1 MGQSE
6 NKIPVSEIGLDISTR
21 PAAAHLDLTKPPDLE
36 MTHNATGLGDI
47 TKPANLELSDLDVS
61 NNLEI
66 TKPEFNNDSCIDQ
79 EVNGASKIEDIEL
92 GIGNLSLRED
102 LNPFDTDI
110 HSRLLKMIPQPV
122 EKRHGF
128 VDLRGEKL
136 PNIRPHSNVM
146 IGDSEFFCMECK
158 GKLN

>member
-1 MGQSE
+1 MQKYSYSITLLWL
-6 NKIPVSEIGLDISTR
+6 KKALCST
-21 PAAAHLDLTKPPDLE
+21 LF
-36 MTHNATGLGDI
+36 I
-47 TKPANLELSDLDVS
+47 
-61 NNLEI
+61 I
-66 TKPEFNNDSCIDQ
+66 YY
-79 EVNGASKIEDIEL
+79 SKIEDIEL

-158 GKLN
+158 GKFGYM

>member
-1 MGQSE
+1 MFIKNHFSGY
-6 NKIPVSEIGLDISTR
+6 IWIFI
-21 PAAAHLDLTKPPDLE
+21 
-36 MTHNATGLGDI
+36 I
-47 TKPANLELSDLDVS
+47 YY
-61 NNLEI
+61 
-66 TKPEFNNDSCIDQ
+66 
-79 EVNGASKIEDIEL
+79 SKIEDIEL

-158 GKLN
+158 GKFLIYVINFSK

>member
-1 MGQSE
+1 M
-6 NKIPVSEIGLDISTR
+6 
-21 PAAAHLDLTKPPDLE
+21 
-36 MTHNATGLGDI
+36 
-47 TKPANLELSDLDVS
+47 
-61 NNLEI
+61 
-66 TKPEFNNDSCIDQ
+66 
-79 EVNGASKIEDIEL
+79 
-92 GIGNLSLRED
+92 RED

-158 GKLN
+158 GKLNFTSPKKCVPLTVNHTLQV

>member
-1 MGQSE
+1 MRVFGRSV
-6 NKIPVSEIGLDISTR
+6 NPISTGGGAHYTHLFYVPSRIFR
-21 PAAAHLDLTKPPDLE
+21 PWGPWGAESAFGGRTFDYSQSMLKKKSYSNSLFYLKETLCSTLFIFP
-36 MTHNATGLGDI
+36 
-47 TKPANLELSDLDVS
+47 LST
-61 NNLEI
+61 NY
-66 TKPEFNNDSCIDQ
+66 
-79 EVNGASKIEDIEL
+79 SKIEDIEL
-92 GIGNLSLRED
+92 GVGNLSLRED

-158 GKLN
+158 GK